1 MYLCRNYRTITNM
14 KILFV
19 INNGESVIAEYIYTG
34 VLNAMSRR
42 AVEIELTPEQIKKL
56 GIRKIGKDLFE
67 TIESISLSSD
77 ETSENSK
84 ISCL

>member
-1 MYLCRNYRTITNM
+1 M

-67 TIESISLSSD
+67 TIESISLSSA
-77 ETSENSK
+77 ETDLKHNTIK
-84 ISCL
+84 TI

>member
-1 MYLCRNYRTITNM
+1 M

-67 TIESISLSSD
+67 TIEIISLSSD

>member
-1 MYLCRNYRTITNM
+1 M

-67 TIESISLSSD
+67 TIESISLSSA

-84 ISCL
+84 IL

>member
-1 MYLCRNYRTITNM
+1 M

-19 INNGESVIAEYIYTG
+19 INNGESVIAEYICTG

-56 GIRKIGKDLFE
+56 GIRKIGSDRGKDLFE

-84 ISCL
+84 ISCLKDIIIAK

>member
-1 MYLCRNYRTITNM
+1 M

>member
-1 MYLCRNYRTITNM
+1 M

-84 ISCL
+84 ISCLKDIIIAK

>member
-1 MYLCRNYRTITNM
+1 M

-84 ISCL
+84 IL

>member
-1 MYLCRNYRTITNM
+1 M

-84 ISCL
+84 I